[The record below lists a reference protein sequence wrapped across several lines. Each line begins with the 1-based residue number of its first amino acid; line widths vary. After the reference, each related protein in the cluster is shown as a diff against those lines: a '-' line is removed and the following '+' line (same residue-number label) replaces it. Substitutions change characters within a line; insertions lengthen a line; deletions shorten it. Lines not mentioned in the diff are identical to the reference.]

1 MQSEMEADGG
11 EWAEDEEEKAEA
23 GEEEKER
30 GVMPEDEEVKAEGG
44 EVEKKTFQC
53 MDCDKKYAFLH
64 KLKNH
69 QVWSCKGKEGE
80 KLEIDV
86 ARRAHSS
93 NVFCVKSKGED
104 PVDAEPVGANPS
116 KVDFLKC
123 TYHSLPEYI
132 FQKLIFTCN
141 LCLKPLESKNAIKNH
156 KRRFHKV
163 RVVQNEVIIILNI
176 FINNEILIFRLTRR
190 TMLNNPQPPLLN
202 LSHVPTR

>member
-23 GEEEKER
+23 GEVEKER

-104 PVDAEPVGANPS
+104 PVDAEPVCANPS

-123 TYHSLPEYI
+123 TYHSLSI
-132 FQKLIFTCN
+132 F
-141 LCLKPLESKNAIKNH
+141 
-156 KRRFHKV
+156 
-163 RVVQNEVIIILNI
+163 
-176 FINNEILIFRLTRR
+176 FR
-190 TMLNNPQPPLLN
+190 
-202 LSHVPTR
+202 S